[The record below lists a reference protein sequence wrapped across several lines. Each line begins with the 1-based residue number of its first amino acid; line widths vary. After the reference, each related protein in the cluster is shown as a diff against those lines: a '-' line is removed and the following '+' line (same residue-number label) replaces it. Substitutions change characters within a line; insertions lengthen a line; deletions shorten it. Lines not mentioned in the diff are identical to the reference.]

1 MTDPTRILIFG
12 QSNTGGVQLADRQA
26 AWPNLVASA
35 LPELTGQPVEITVR
49 PFFAHAPG
57 SEDYLERELR
67 RREPDIVFVTLSSF
81 SFLNPVIEPG
91 VRERFGERM
100 GNVYHAFATRLDE
113 LTRDRGRLAVTLNR
127 SGRAVARRVFG
138 AAPVTTYEVA
148 VEGTT
153 KALQLL
159 ARQEDI
165 QVVAV
170 HGFVKLENRR
180 SGLPSQKEVVLLRFL
195 DEMRTLTGR
204 LRITFINLQEGS
216 VPDTRFLPDGLRPR
230 PPPPAAPPA
239 PPASPARRPPPAAP
253 PPGPGV
259 PGGAPP
265 RVPRFLRPAGA
276 SPGGRRPGRARF
288 CSCCPAAPGERRSVP
303 GFDRRISTVLAE
315 RWRWRR
321 RGFAFELGGCREVA
335 LSVARVPR
343 FPVVPPCSVAST
355 PGAAAGPAPA
365 FSRRSGILA

>member
-180 SGLPSQKEVVLLRFL
+180 SGPPSQKEVVLLRFL

-216 VPDTRFLPDGLRPR
+216 VPDTRFLPDGLHVS
-230 PPPPAAPPA
+230 AAPA
-239 PPASPARRPPPAAP
+239 
-253 PPGPGV
+253 
-259 PGGAPP
+259 
-265 RVPRFLRPAGA
+265 
-276 SPGGRRPGRARF
+276 PGRAGGAGNRSRTGAVVA
-288 CSCCPAAPGERRSVP
+288 CGVASNPRGRTGEGEQRKRRTTP
-303 GFDRRISTVLAE
+303 
-315 RWRWRR
+315 
-321 RGFAFELGGCREVA
+321 A
-335 LSVARVPR
+335 LSSA
-343 FPVVPPCSVAST
+343 
-355 PGAAAGPAPA
+355 AAAGELQLGGGREDSSQR
-365 FSRRSGILA
+365 FGG

>member
-100 GNVYHAFATRLDE
+100 GNVYHAFATRLDA
-113 LTRDRGRLAVTLNR
+113 LTRDRGRLAATLNR

-180 SGLPSQKEVVLLRFL
+180 SGPPSQKEVVLLRFL

-216 VPDTRFLPDGLRPR
+216 VPDTRFLPDGLHVSAEAHTAI
-230 PPPPAAPPA
+230 AAA
-239 PPASPARRPPPAAP
+239 
-253 PPGPGV
+253 
-259 PGGAPP
+259 
-265 RVPRFLRPAGA
+265 
-276 SPGGRRPGRARF
+276 
-288 CSCCPAAPGERRSVP
+288 
-303 GFDRRISTVLAE
+303 VLA
-315 RWRWRR
+315 
-321 RGFAFELGGCREVA
+321 AFRDGRIRTGM
-335 LSVARVPR
+335 PR
-343 FPVVPPCSVAST
+343 
-355 PGAAAGPAPA
+355 
-365 FSRRSGILA
+365 